1 MMNVVQSGS
10 QYQIYGESLKTY
22 KELPVRSYDVS
33 FHKMM
38 GFFLTARPNL
48 EANEEKIYG
57 NHRVKVKKVI
67 NSFNLS
73 SRNFGIILSGQK
85 GIGKSLFARLLAM
98 EAIEAGLPVITV
110 TEYVP
115 GIANFLSSIEQQVV
129 VIFDE
134 FEKTFG
140 KNDEADPQEEML
152 SLFDGLDGG
161 KKLFVITCNE
171 INKLNSYLLDRPGR
185 FHYHFRIGNP
195 CDQEI
200 DEYMRDKL
208 NEKYYDNIPRI
219 INFSRTAEMTYDYLR
234 AIAFDLN
241 QGYSLEESLTDLNIS
256 STTVAEFDIIV
267 YFDNGD
273 SYITMNE
280 KLNLCRKDSHWT
292 WLRKQNSDGTVKKEC
307 IQICIYPTDAI
318 AVNGELV
325 IPPEKVEINRDR
337 DDDYELE
344 KDEIKEREQN
354 FRKRKVV
361 KVVLEKCPTFSY
373 NKERFMV

>member
-22 KELPVRSYDVS
+22 NELPIRSYDVS

-57 NHRVKVKKVI
+57 NHRAKVKKVI

-98 EAIEAGLPVITV
+98 DAIEAGLPVITV

-115 GIANFLSSIEQQVV
+115 GIANFLGSIEQQVV

-140 KNDEADPQEEML
+140 KNDEVDPQEEML

-200 DEYMRDKL
+200 SEYMRDKL
-208 NEKYYDNIPRI
+208 DEKYYDNIPRI

-241 QGYSLEESLTDLNIS
+241 QGYSLEESLIDLNIS

-267 YFDNGD
+267 YFNNGD
-273 SYITMNE
+273 SYISMNE
-280 KLNLCRKDSHWT
+280 KLNLCRKDHYGT
-292 WLRKQNSDGTVKKEC
+292 WLRKQSHENTTKREC
-307 IQICIYPTDAI
+307 IYARFYPTDAI
-318 AVNGELV
+318 AVNGELI
-325 IPPEKVEINRDR
+325 IPPDKIELSRDR
-337 DDDYELE
+337 EDDYELE
-344 KDEIKEREQN
+344 KDEIKEKDRAFQE
-354 FRKRKVV
+354 RKVV
-361 KVVLEKCPTFSY
+361 KVVLEKCPSFAYS
-373 NKERFMV
+373 KERFLV